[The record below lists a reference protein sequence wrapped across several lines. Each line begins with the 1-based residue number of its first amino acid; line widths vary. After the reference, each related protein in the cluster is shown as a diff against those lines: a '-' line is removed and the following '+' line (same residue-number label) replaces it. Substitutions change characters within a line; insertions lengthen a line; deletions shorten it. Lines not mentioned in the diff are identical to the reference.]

1 MQSLGMIIMII
12 IELQKHKNGFF
23 GTVGINSNAEPFNEV
38 LRVELE
44 VLHEKSSTSEGV
56 DTEEDKL
63 KECDAGNEPRW
74 RPPHDLLSLLHH
86 IKIVQQ
92 LVLPAKMS

>member
-1 MQSLGMIIMII
+1 M
-12 IELQKHKNGFF
+12 F
-23 GTVGINSNAEPFNEV
+23 GTICINSNAEPFNEV

-44 VLHEKSSTSEGV
+44 VLHESSTREGV

-74 RPPHDLLSLLHH
+74 RPPHDLLPLLHH
-86 IKIVQQ
+86 VKIVQQ
-92 LVLPAKMS
+92 LVLPAKNG